1 MAGTTY
7 LSLEQAA
14 VVEELLHRHVGDDG
28 SSLTLDDTFHNVLDM
43 VASSGD
49 CT

>member
-1 MAGTTY
+1 MAQTTY

-28 SSLTLDDTFHNVLDM
+28 SCLTLDDTFHDVLNM
-43 VASSGD
+43 VASSGNHP
-49 CT
+49 